1 MRFTIAALVI
11 SLIAA
16 PLPAQLV
23 CEPPRHNLGE
33 VRGGQPAS
41 CEFRLR
47 NGSEAPIEIVDLER
61 SCGCLIPEWQS
72 KRLAPGE
79 SGQLKMRFR
88 TLGQPEG
95 ERSWIA
101 TIVFRV
107 GGETRR
113 QSLTVS
119 AIIRNDIVIDPPQLA
134 LYVQDKLTQEIVLV
148 DRREKPLQVTE
159 ATTTATGVR
168 IVTDTT
174 KPGRTTLRLT
184 ADAAALTPGRHDDFV
199 RIATNDPAYGV
210 LEVPLTLIR
219 VEKPRVTWSPETPEV
234 ILAPG
239 QKKGSVLVRLRS
251 EKPLAIERAEG
262 SEPGISCTWAAGDD
276 GTVTMRISVDRES
289 YRRQS
294 LQAAVRLHGAGES
307 VAVPLL
313 IRVEP

>member
-1 MRFTIAALVI
+1 MRFTVAAHIITLF
-11 SLIAA
+11 AA
-16 PLPAQLV
+16 PLHAQLV
-23 CEPPRHNLGE
+23 CDPPRHNLGE

-47 NGSEAPIEIVDLER
+47 NGGDAPIEIVDLER
-61 SCGCLIPEWQS
+61 SCGCLVPEWQA

-101 TIVFRV
+101 TIVYRV
-107 GGETRR
+107 DGETRR
-113 QSLTVS
+113 QSLTVT

-134 LYVQDKLTQEIVLV
+134 LFVQDKLTQEIVLV
-148 DRREKPLQVTE
+148 DRREKPLQVID
-159 ATTTATGVR
+159 ATTSASGVR

-174 KPGRTTLRLT
+174 KRGRTTVRLT
-184 ADAAALTPGRHDDFV
+184 ADAAGLTPGRHDDFV
-199 RIATNDPAYGV
+199 RIATDDPVYGV
-210 LEVPLTLIR
+210 LEVPLTLMR
-219 VEKPRVTWSPETPEV
+219 VEKRRVTWSPETPEV

-251 EKPLAIERAEG
+251 EKPFAIERAEG
-262 SEPGISCTWAAGDD
+262 SEPGITSTWAVGDD

-289 YRRQS
+289 YRRQA
-294 LQAAVRLHGAGES
+294 LQAAVRLHGAGEV